1 MGTDYSFYV
10 NFFATCALTFFGYI
24 ILVLASVSLETPQKH
39 LVRKSYYILSIFY
52 FIA

>member
-1 MGTDYSFYV
+1 MGAAYLSYV
-10 NFFATCALTFFGYI
+10 KSIATFALTFFGYI